1 MHILP
6 QTIHAAQRCFGRPA
20 RMRVYSCAMPDQQP
34 LPQPSAP
41 APPVDFDAHEA
52 GAPASRLAGALLCS
66 LSAAG
71 FASLTVLGKIAL
83 NSGLSL
89 ATILAL
95 RFGGAALLLFGY
107 LGLFRKRSL
116 FPGARLALILFAL
129 GALGYAGQSTLYFAS
144 LDRNPAS
151 LNGILL
157 YVYPVFVA
165 LIGWMVNRV
174 PPTGREWAAMG
185 LALFG
190 VVLTVRQPGEEL
202 GFSQAD
208 PLGVLLVMGS
218 ALWYSVY
225 IVTSD
230 RFVHQP
236 GAWLSTAW
244 ISLGAAFS
252 FTFFGGLAGLLDF
265 HLSAQAI
272 WILIAMVFVSTILA
286 LGTFFAGMRIVG
298 PTAASLLSTLEPVFT
313 VLLAMLAL
321 SERLAGLQIL
331 GGLFV
336 LAAVVL
342 LTIPGRA
349 RPEAV

>member
-1 MHILP
+1 M
-6 QTIHAAQRCFGRPA
+6 TENR
-20 RMRVYSCAMPDQQP
+20 P
-34 LPQPSAP
+34 LPQPTAP
-41 APPVDFDAHEA
+41 APPLEA
-52 GAPASRLAGALLCS
+52 SKTGTDPRASRLLGALLCS

-95 RFGGAALLLFGY
+95 RFGGAALLLFAY
-107 LGLFRKRSL
+107 LGVIRKRPL
-116 FPGARLALILFAL
+116 FPGARLTLVLFTL
-129 GALGYAGQSTLYFAS
+129 GALGYAGQSTLFFAS

-151 LNGILL
+151 INGILL

-165 LIGWMVNRV
+165 LIGWLVNHT
-174 PPTGREWAAMG
+174 PPTRREWIAMA
-185 LALFG
+185 LALAG
-190 VVLTVRQPGEEL
+190 VLLTVQQPGENL
-202 GFSQAD
+202 GFAQAD
-208 PLGVLLVMGS
+208 PLGVLFVIGS

-244 ISLGAAFS
+244 ISLGASFS
-252 FTFFGGLAGLLDF
+252 FMVFGGIAGLLNF
-265 HLSAQAI
+265 NLSPLAI
-272 WILIAMVFVSTILA
+272 WILIAMVLVSTILA

-313 VLLAMLAL
+313 VLLAMIAL
-321 SERLAGLQIL
+321 SEKLARAQLT

-336 LAAVVL
+336 LTAVVL
-342 LTIPGRA
+342 LTLPERSNQ
-349 RPEAV
+349 RPE

>member
-1 MHILP
+1 M
-6 QTIHAAQRCFGRPA
+6 ADR
-20 RMRVYSCAMPDQQP
+20 QP
-34 LPQPSAP
+34 LPQPAAP
-41 APPVDFDAHEA
+41 TPPLEAPISDTDAR
-52 GAPASRLAGALLCS
+52 GSRLFGAFLCS

-95 RFGGAALLLFGY
+95 RFGGAALLLFIY
-107 LGLFRKRSL
+107 LGLIKRQAL
-116 FPGARLALILFAL
+116 FPGKRLALSLFAL

-151 LNGILL
+151 VNGILL

-165 LIGWMVNRV
+165 LIGWLVNRT
-174 PPTGREWAAMG
+174 PPTNREWLAMAF
-185 LALFG
+185 ALFG
-190 VVLTVRQPGEEL
+190 VLLTIRQPGEQF
-202 GFSQAD
+202 GFAQAD
-208 PLGVLLVMGS
+208 PLGVLFVIGS

-230 RFVHQP
+230 RVVHQP

-252 FTFFGGLAGLLDF
+252 FTLIGGMTGLLNF
-265 HLSAQAI
+265 NLSLEAI
-272 WILIAMVFVSTILA
+272 WILVAMVFVSTILA
-286 LGTFFAGMRIVG
+286 LGTFYAGMRIVG

-321 SERLAGLQIL
+321 SERLASIQIL
-331 GGLFV
+331 GGVFV
-336 LAAVVL
+336 LAAVIL
-342 LTIPGRA
+342 LTL
-349 RPEAV
+349 PEHQLEGHE

>member
-1 MHILP
+1 M
-6 QTIHAAQRCFGRPA
+6 
-20 RMRVYSCAMPDQQP
+20 DDQP
-34 LPQPSAP
+34 LPRPAAPSPTIEYPQADP
-41 APPVDFDAHEA
+41 EV
-52 GAPASRLAGALLCS
+52 GAPRLLGALLCS

-95 RFGGAALLLFGY
+95 RFGGAALLLFAY
-107 LGLFRKRSL
+107 LGLIRKRRL
-116 FPGARLALILFAL
+116 FPGWRLGLILFGL

-151 LNGILL
+151 LNAILL

-165 LIGWMVNRV
+165 LIGWLVNRT
-174 PPTGREWAAMG
+174 PPTRREWIAMA

-190 VVLTVRQPGEEL
+190 VLLTVRRPGEEL
-202 GFSQAD
+202 GFAQAD
-208 PLGVLLVMGS
+208 PLGVLFVIGS

-230 RFVHQP
+230 RFVHAP

-244 ISLGAAFS
+244 ISLGASFS

-265 HLSAQAI
+265 NLSAQAI

-331 GGLFV
+331 GGMFV

-342 LTIPGRA
+342 LTV
-349 RPEAV
+349 PERSAPKSTDMGLT

>member
-1 MHILP
+1 M
-6 QTIHAAQRCFGRPA
+6 T
-20 RMRVYSCAMPDQQP
+20 DP
-34 LPQPSAP
+34 LPQPTAP
-41 APPVDFDAHEA
+41 SPPLDMPKREGENGSTRWV
-52 GAPASRLAGALLCS
+52 GALLCS

-95 RFGGAALLLFGY
+95 RFGGAALLLFAY
-107 LGLFRKRSL
+107 LGLIRRQPL
-116 FPGARLALILFAL
+116 FPGRRLALMLFAL

-165 LIGWMVNRV
+165 LIGWLVNRN
-174 PPTGREWAAMG
+174 PPTGREWGAMT
-185 LALFG
+185 LALSG
-190 VVLTVRQPGEEL
+190 VLLTVRQPGEGL
-202 GFSQAD
+202 GFARAD
-208 PLGVLLVMGS
+208 PLGVLLVLGS

-230 RFVHQP
+230 RVVHQP

-244 ISLGAAFS
+244 ISLGASFS
-252 FTFFGGLAGLLDF
+252 FTLFGGLAGLLDF
-265 HLSAQAI
+265 NLSPQAI
-272 WILIAMVFVSTILA
+272 WILVAMVFVSTILA
-286 LGTFFAGMRIVG
+286 LGTFFAGMHIVG

-313 VLLAMLAL
+313 VLLAVLLLA
-321 SERLAGLQIL
+321 ERLAGLQIV
-331 GGLFV
+331 GGIFV

-342 LTIPGRA
+342 LTIPENGRIDA
-349 RPEAV
+349 D

>member
-1 MHILP
+1 MAEKH
-6 QTIHAAQRCFGRPA
+6 HR
-20 RMRVYSCAMPDQQP
+20 
-34 LPQPSAP
+34 PQPSLP
-41 APPVDFDAHEA
+41 APPLRLPDGKREVQ
-52 GAPASRLAGALLCS
+52 ASRLVGALLCS

-83 NSGLSL
+83 NAGLSL

-107 LGLFRKRSL
+107 LGIVRKRPI
-116 FPGARLALILFAL
+116 FPGKRLALILFGL

-144 LDRNPAS
+144 LNRNPAS

-165 LIGWMVNRV
+165 LIGWLINRT
-174 PPTGREWAAMG
+174 PPTKREWAAMA

-190 VVLTVRQPGEEL
+190 VLLTVRQPGEEL
-202 GFSQAD
+202 GFARAD
-208 PLGVLLVMGS
+208 PLGVLFVIAS

-230 RFVHQP
+230 RVVHQP

-244 ISLGAAFS
+244 ISLGASFS
-252 FTFFGGLAGLLDF
+252 FTLFGGVAGLLNF
-265 HLSAQAI
+265 NLSPQAI
-272 WILIAMVFVSTILA
+272 WILVAMVFVSTILA

-321 SERLAGLQIL
+321 SERLAGSQLL

-336 LAAVVL
+336 LAAVIL
-342 LTIPGRA
+342 LTL
-349 RPEAV
+349 PEGGDEQTN

>member
-6 QTIHAAQRCFGRPA
+6 RTALAAQFWLWCPTKPGSILAP
-20 RMRVYSCAMPDQQP
+20 MTGKQP
-34 LPQPSAP
+34 LPQPTTP
-41 APPVDFDAHEA
+41 VPPLETPESSHE
-52 GAPASRLAGALLCS
+52 GHASRWVGALLCS

-89 ATILAL
+89 VTILAL
-95 RFGGAALLLFGY
+95 RFGGAALLLFAY
-107 LGLFRKRSL
+107 LGLVRRQSL
-116 FPGARLALILFAL
+116 YPGKRLALMLFAL

-165 LIGWMVNRV
+165 LIGWLVNRT
-174 PPTGREWAAMG
+174 PPTGREWGAMA

-190 VVLTVRQPGEEL
+190 VLLTVQRPGVDL
-202 GFSQAD
+202 GFTHAD
-208 PLGVLLVMGS
+208 PIGVLLVLGS

-230 RFVHQP
+230 RVVHRP

-244 ISLGAAFS
+244 ISLGASFS
-252 FTFFGGLAGLLDF
+252 FALFGGIAGLLNF
-265 HLSAQAI
+265 NLSPQAI
-272 WILIAMVFVSTILA
+272 WILVAMVFVSTILA

-321 SERLAGLQIL
+321 SERLASMQIL

-336 LAAVVL
+336 LAAVIL
-342 LTIPGRA
+342 LTL
-349 RPEAV
+349 PEK

>member
-1 MHILP
+1 M
-6 QTIHAAQRCFGRPA
+6 TEK
-20 RMRVYSCAMPDQQP
+20 QP
-34 LPQPSAP
+34 LPQPTAP
-41 APPVDFDAHEA
+41 APPLEA
-52 GAPASRLAGALLCS
+52 YESDLDVRGSRLVGALLCS

-83 NSGLSL
+83 NNGLSL

-95 RFGGAALLLFGY
+95 RFGGAALILFIY
-107 LGLFRKRSL
+107 LALIQKRSL
-116 FPGARLALILFAL
+116 FPGMRLALILFAL

-151 LNGILL
+151 VNGILL

-165 LIGWMVNRV
+165 LIGWLVNRT
-174 PPTGREWAAMG
+174 PPTNREWLAMA

-190 VVLTVRQPGEEL
+190 VLLTVRQPGGDL
-202 GFSQAD
+202 GFAQAD
-208 PLGVLLVMGS
+208 PIGVFLVIGS

-230 RFVHQP
+230 RVVHQP

-244 ISLGAAFS
+244 ISLGASFS
-252 FTFFGGLAGLLDF
+252 FTVFGGVLGLLNF
-265 HLSAQAI
+265 NLSVQAI
-272 WILIAMVFVSTILA
+272 WILVAMVFVSTILA

-321 SERLAGLQIL
+321 SERLALMQLL

-336 LAAVVL
+336 LTAVIL
-342 LTIPGRA
+342 LTLPERS
-349 RPEAV
+349 RPRTE

>member
-1 MHILP
+1 MTLVIMDGESILGEMSEKHP
-6 QTIHAAQRCFGRPA
+6 R
-20 RMRVYSCAMPDQQP
+20 
-34 LPQPSAP
+34 PQPSVRAP
-41 APPVDFDAHEA
+41 AIEQPEGERNAQ
-52 GAPASRLAGALLCS
+52 GSRLVGALLCS

-83 NSGLSL
+83 NAGLSL

-107 LGLFRKRSL
+107 LGIVRRRSI
-116 FPGARLALILFAL
+116 FPGKRLALILFGL

-165 LIGWMVNRV
+165 LIGWFVNRT
-174 PPTGREWAAMG
+174 PPTKREWGAMA
-185 LALFG
+185 LASFG
-190 VVLTVRQPGEEL
+190 VLLTVRQPGVQL
-202 GFSQAD
+202 DFARAD
-208 PLGVLLVMGS
+208 PLGVLFVIGS

-230 RFVHQP
+230 RVVHRP

-244 ISLGAAFS
+244 ISLGASFS
-252 FTFFGGLAGLLDF
+252 FTLFGGMAGLLDF
-265 HLSAQAI
+265 NLSPQAI
-272 WILIAMVFVSTILA
+272 WILVTMVFVSTILA
-286 LGTFFAGMRIVG
+286 LGTFFGGMSIVG

-313 VLLAMLAL
+313 VLLAMLTL
-321 SERLAGLQIL
+321 SERLAGSQLL

-336 LAAVVL
+336 LTAVIL
-342 LTIPGRA
+342 LTL
-349 RPEAV
+349 PEGADEQTE

>member
-1 MHILP
+1 
-6 QTIHAAQRCFGRPA
+6 
-20 RMRVYSCAMPDQQP
+20 MPDQP
-34 LPQPSAP
+34 LLPQPTAP
-41 APPVDFDAHEA
+41 APPIE
-52 GAPASRLAGALLCS
+52 APASEDIPHASRLVGAFLCS

-83 NSGLSL
+83 NGGLSL
-89 ATILAL
+89 VTILAL
-95 RFGGAALLLFGY
+95 RFGGAALLLFLY
-107 LGLFRKRSL
+107 LGGIRKRSL
-116 FPGARLALILFAL
+116 FPGKRLTLILFAL

-165 LIGWMVNRV
+165 LIGWLVNRQ
-174 PPTGREWAAMG
+174 PPARREWAAMA

-190 VVLTVRQPGEEL
+190 VVLTVRQPGAEL
-202 GFSQAD
+202 EFAKAD
-208 PLGVLLVMGS
+208 PLGVLLVIGS

-230 RFVHQP
+230 RYVHQP

-244 ISLGAAFS
+244 ISLGASFS
-252 FTFFGGLAGLLDF
+252 FTVFGGVAGLLDF
-265 HLSAQAI
+265 NLSPQAI
-272 WILIAMVFVSTILA
+272 WILIAMVLVSTILA

-313 VLLAMLAL
+313 VLLAMLLL
-321 SERLAGLQIL
+321 SERLAGLQVL
-331 GGLFV
+331 GGVFV

-342 LTIPGRA
+342 LTL
-349 RPEAV
+349 PEKSNLQPE

>member
-1 MHILP
+1 MSKLKS
-6 QTIHAAQRCFGRPA
+6 
-20 RMRVYSCAMPDQQP
+20 V
-34 LPQPSAP
+34 PQPTAP
-41 APPVDFDAHEA
+41 TPPLDASELRNEGRTTRLI
-52 GAPASRLAGALLCS
+52 GAVLCS

-95 RFGGAALLLFGY
+95 RFGGAALLLFLY
-107 LGLFRKRSL
+107 LGVVRKRSL
-116 FPGARLALILFAL
+116 FPGKRLTLILFAL
-129 GALGYAGQSTLYFAS
+129 GAIGYTGQTTLYFTS
-144 LDRNPAS
+144 LARNPAS

-165 LIGWMVNRV
+165 LIGWLVNRT
-174 PPTGREWAAMG
+174 PPARREWVAMT

-190 VVLTVRQPGEEL
+190 VALTVRQPGVEL

-208 PLGVLLVMGS
+208 PIGVLLVIGS

-225 IVTSD
+225 IVSSD
-230 RFVHQP
+230 RVVHKS
-236 GAWLSTAW
+236 GSWLSTAW
-244 ISLGAAFS
+244 ISLGASVS
-252 FTFFGGLAGLLDF
+252 FTIFGGITGLLDF
-265 HLSAQAI
+265 NLSAQAV
-272 WILIAMVFVSTILA
+272 WIVVAMVFVSTILA

-321 SERLAGLQIL
+321 AERLARTQIL
-331 GGLFV
+331 GGFFV

-342 LTIPGRA
+342 LTL
-349 RPEAV
+349 PENKTTYVDIDT